1 MIVNN
6 HYNKGK
12 GWMQVDNSLEKTGN
26 PMELLEFLTVYSGC
40 QFISDLKFS
49 TQWKVV
55 LKKIS
60 EQEILIYQFSL
71 DEWKQ
76 ALKYLKNE
84 RNSGQSREEILR
96 QLLKE

>member
-1 MIVNN
+1 
-6 HYNKGK
+6 
-12 GWMQVDNSLEKTGN
+12 MQVDNSLEKTGN
-26 PMELLEFLTVYSGC
+26 PMELLEFLTVHSGC

-55 LKKIS
+55 LKRIS

-84 RNSGQSREEILR
+84 RNLGQSREEILR

>member
-1 MIVNN
+1 
-6 HYNKGK
+6 
-12 GWMQVDNSLEKTGN
+12 MQVDYSLEKTGN
-26 PMELLEFLTVYSGC
+26 SMELLEFLTVYSGC
-40 QFISDLKFS
+40 QFISDLKS
-49 TQWKVV
+49 TTQWKVV

-60 EQEILIYQFSL
+60 EQDILINQFSL

-84 RNSGQSREEILR
+84 GNSGQSREAILQ